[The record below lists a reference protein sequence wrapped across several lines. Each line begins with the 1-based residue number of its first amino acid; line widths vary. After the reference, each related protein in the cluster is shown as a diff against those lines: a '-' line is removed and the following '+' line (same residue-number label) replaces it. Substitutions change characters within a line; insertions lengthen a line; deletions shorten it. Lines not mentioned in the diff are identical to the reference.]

1 MSTIT
6 KVELTTLPFITI
18 ERFNPDYD
26 DDAEF
31 SLNLPDGQKFPVV
44 VAFDEELRHYRIA
57 QGTPADMRY
66 AIVQIVDIL
75 LNECFAHPDECVI
88 NEDCEDTSTLWF
100 DTLTTSLYTSSGR
113 EVTE

>member
-6 KVELTTLPFITI
+6 NVELTTLPYITI

-26 DDAEF
+26 SDAEF
-31 SLNLPDGQKFPVV
+31 SLNLPDGQKFPVI
-44 VAFDEELRHYRIA
+44 VAFDEELRHYRIT

-66 AIVQIVDIL
+66 VIVQIVDL
-75 LNECFAHPDECVI
+75 LSNECFAHPDECVI

-100 DTLTTSLYTSSGR
+100 DASTYSLYTSSGR